1 MTHTLWKTHC
11 AGKENFSSSSLI
23 LGACT
28 FTMPVWK
35 DMNPSSQA
43 SVFYPRATWGLPEWT
58 QPTGF
63 ESQEI
68 TGCRV
73 NQVLLRK
80 IAHIVLIAGNNIYTY
95 SKAAL
100 RNNGSSY
107 QPNPHSTKQICLPT
121 VKATNKSF
129 SVDVDEYVVSETDW
143 ILCVV
148 FISTKLSS

>member
-1 MTHTLWKTHC
+1 
-11 AGKENFSSSSLI
+11 
-23 LGACT
+23 
-28 FTMPVWK
+28 MPVWK
-35 DMNPSSQA
+35 DMNPSRQA
-43 SVFYPRATWGLPEWT
+43 SVFYPRATWGLPEWP

-80 IAHIVLIAGNNIYTY
+80 IAHIVLIAGNSIYTY

-129 SVDVDEYVVSETDW
+129 SVDVDEYVISETDW

-148 FISTKLSS
+148 FISKPWEPQASVPYVWAKEEIMELLEELGSNPIFVT